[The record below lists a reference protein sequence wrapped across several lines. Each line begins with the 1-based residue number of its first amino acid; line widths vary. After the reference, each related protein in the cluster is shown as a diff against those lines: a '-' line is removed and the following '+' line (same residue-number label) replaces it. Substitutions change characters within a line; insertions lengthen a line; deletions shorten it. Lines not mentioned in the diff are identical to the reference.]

1 MIPFVIHCQIK
12 KIEKRWV
19 MVDREV
25 REDIKM
31 ASVVMIV
38 GVGLLI
44 GVLLNVL

>member
-1 MIPFVIHCQIK
+1 
-12 KIEKRWV
+12 